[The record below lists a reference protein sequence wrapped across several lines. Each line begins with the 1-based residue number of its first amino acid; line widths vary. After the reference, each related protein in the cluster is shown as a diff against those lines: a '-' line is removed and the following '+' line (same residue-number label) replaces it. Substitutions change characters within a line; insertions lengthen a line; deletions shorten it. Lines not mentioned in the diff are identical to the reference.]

1 MKEPW
6 SMNEHDVKRRFQG
19 LARENGLLDGEQID
33 LLWDVNLFEQ
43 VIGSVYW
50 MVLIHDEFGVE

>member
-1 MKEPW
+1 
-6 SMNEHDVKRRFQG
+6 MNEHDVKRRFQG